1 MTFVILLP
9 RVMKEGYAEGK
20 YPSEHRVAKFLTHPS
35 FLRYPQVREV
45 FKQAKR
51 DLGLES

>member
-1 MTFVILLP
+1 
-9 RVMKEGYAEGK
+9 MKEGYAEGK